1 MTVLASA
8 STASP
13 SEASHQISVE
23 LRLGLGL
30 AAAPAA
36 VPRTILRGV
45 SPRISSCGATSTP
58 DFLLGLTGASD
69 TRAFGGLLVLAIGA
83 RVVCGEPGES
93 LSPGGF
99 FAKNRRGVD
108 ALVDA
113 PGRGSDEDD
122 EDDEDVAKCTFA
134 GDAPAL
140 AGAEWPSGHNFLSS
154 CDASLVVL
162 LTAACFEVM
171 SAAPTDVCEDTAAPS
186 ERAACRSAPLGPARC
201 EETAYRPTLSGPDT
215 PPPPPVVPSLA
226 ATAPACLDSPYSEI
240 HGDRGPPTA

>member
-1 MTVLASA
+1 
-8 STASP
+8 
-13 SEASHQISVE
+13 
-23 LRLGLGL
+23 
-30 AAAPAA
+30 
-36 VPRTILRGV
+36 
-45 SPRISSCGATSTP
+45 
-58 DFLLGLTGASD
+58 
-69 TRAFGGLLVLAIGA
+69 LAIGA

-122 EDDEDVAKCTFA
+122 EGDKDVAKRAFA

-140 AGAEWPSGHNFLSS
+140 AEDAPALAGDAAALAVDAAPLKGAEWPSGPNFLSS

-162 LTAACFEVM
+162 LTAACFEVTP
-171 SAAPTDVCEDTAAPS
+171 AAPTGVCEGTAAPP

-201 EETAYRPTLSGPDT
+201 EEAAYRPTLSGPET

-226 ATAPACLDSPYSEI
+226 ATSPASLGSPYSEI
-240 HGDRGPPTA
+240 HGDLGPPTA

>member
-1 MTVLASA
+1 M
-8 STASP
+8 
-13 SEASHQISVE
+13 
-23 LRLGLGL
+23 
-30 AAAPAA
+30 
-36 VPRTILRGV
+36 
-45 SPRISSCGATSTP
+45 
-58 DFLLGLTGASD
+58 
-69 TRAFGGLLVLAIGA
+69 AIGV

-122 EDDEDVAKCTFA
+122 EGNDDMAKRAFADDALAFAGDAPALA

-140 AGAEWPSGHNFLSS
+140 AGAEWPSGPNFLSS

-162 LTAACFEVM
+162 LTAACFELM
-171 SAAPTDVCEDTAAPS
+171 PAAPTGVCEGTAAPP

-201 EETAYRPTLSGPDT
+201 EETAYRPTLSGPDA
-215 PPPPPVVPSLA
+215 PPPPVVLSLA
-226 ATAPACLDSPYSEI
+226 ATAPACLGSPYSEI
-240 HGDRGPPTA
+240 HGDLGPPTA